1 MSDRMTNPQG
11 PIRSPSGGLP
21 PSGPTAPGMVYGTA
35 GTSPGRV
42 PAGVRPPTASGTMR
56 GRPPTDASGRAR
68 YPGPLQQVPVAQ
80 RTRPTRGSPIVAP
93 LLALVGLIAIGGASV
108 WGMSVLNVS
117 GAGPE
122 PTQVPAIALVP
133 GASLDPEEVADPSFI
148 PEVAEPT
155 LAPLL
160 VAPPPDQRAEVRG
173 TILFTRGGAIYAA
186 SGQDIKQLTNY
197 NLDSSPTWSP
207 DGKKIYFVRTKVK
220 ATNQT
225 REKGKYTF
233 YIPNLMRMDAD
244 GQKRKTVYDSLITG
258 RGGLWFTTLLQPDVS
273 PDGKTIAVVS
283 DGPNGSGPVVLHTL
297 SSKGGKLRKMGAN
310 SFGDLGDNDP
320 AWSPDGRM
328 IAFTHNRRQGD
339 DGAPAITI
347 HNRRTGKT
355 KSLKAGYAHP
365 SWSPNGEWLAAEM
378 TTGTGRD
385 IVILDA
391 ERGDERA
398 RLTTDGNS
406 FAPVVSPDGD
416 QVAYLHRDALDIDL
430 RLATL
435 QVDDA
440 GRISLV
446 DDRPVTED
454 GSIDA
459 GSSPSWFIPE
469 AEQLPADDGGAGP
482 DSLEASTPDGQTAQ
496 GAP

>member
-1 MSDRMTNPQG
+1 M
-11 PIRSPSGGLP
+11 
-21 PSGPTAPGMVYGTA
+21 
-35 GTSPGRV
+35 
-42 PAGVRPPTASGTMR
+42 
-56 GRPPTDASGRAR
+56 
-68 YPGPLQQVPVAQ
+68 
-80 RTRPTRGSPIVAP
+80 
-93 LLALVGLIAIGGASV
+93 
-108 WGMSVLNVS
+108 
-117 GAGPE
+117 
-122 PTQVPAIALVP
+122 
-133 GASLDPEEVADPSFI
+133 
-148 PEVAEPT
+148 
-155 LAPLL
+155 
-160 VAPPPDQRAEVRG
+160 
-173 TILFTRGGAIYAA
+173 
-186 SGQDIKQLTNY
+186 
-197 NLDSSPTWSP
+197 
-207 DGKKIYFVRTKVK
+207 
-220 ATNQT
+220 
-225 REKGKYTF
+225 
-233 YIPNLMRMDAD
+233 
-244 GQKRKTVYDSLITG
+244 
-258 RGGLWFTTLLQPDVS
+258 
-273 PDGKTIAVVS
+273 
-283 DGPNGSGPVVLHTL
+283 LHTL

-365 SWSPNGEWLAAEM
+365 SWSPDGEWLAAEM

-398 RLTTDGNS
+398 RLTTDGDS

-416 QVAYLHRDALDIDL
+416 QVAYLHRDGLDIDL

-469 AEQLPADDGGAGP
+469 AEQLPTRTTVARARTRWRRARRTVRR
-482 DSLEASTPDGQTAQ
+482 LKALA
-496 GAP
+496 